1 MPFLIQKPSQPKI
14 QLGTKSNPLIR
25 LLLRFP
31 PPLLDVPLADF
42 FKHFYI
48 VGGTGAGK
56 SSFISGLH
64 WQLAKLG
71 VGNALIDPHGDLA
84 NHLLY
89 LMAFHPYGPNGE
101 AWLDCPENRERVIY
115 IEPGR
120 SDYYTPMNVLNSW
133 ERDIDVASQLVEA
146 MQTAWHKELQ
156 ISPAFK
162 NYTKHALLPIIEQK
176 LTLTEL
182 PMLYENSEFRDSILE
197 SSQNEYARTFFENR
211 FSNWGTKEQSLRL
224 ESLLNKVSDMVLDE
238 YIRVVIG
245 DTDNFV
251 NFRQFMD
258 EEKIVIINL
267 ASCRNK
273 DIRNYL
279 MSLFFVL
286 LKYAASSRADIDQH
300 HRQPFICT
308 VDEAEII
315 FASSGM
321 VEQIKEILSEM
332 RKYKLYFGIAHHGWH
347 QLPPGLDGA
356 IFGQTGWKFAF
367 KTDAKTSTVLAD
379 ELADPDIYKVKNE
392 APHEKAH
399 PQYEAWSDQLRS
411 FAKDLK
417 NLKKREMLV
426 QLPDEDETIKLRT
439 IDVPQQEVE
448 RYQLEQIKVDLLQR
462 KHNGKPVPEGLKN
475 IQNRR
480 DTLLCE
486 HGGLNGSPSVGNILY
501 DASLEG

>member
-1 MPFLIQKPSQPKI
+1 MRFLSQKPTPPTIK
-14 QLGTKSNPLIR
+14 LGTESNSILR
-25 LLLRFP
+25 KLLTLP
-31 PPLLDVPLADF
+31 PSLFDVPLDEF

-56 SSFISGLH
+56 SSYISSIH
-64 WQLAKLG
+64 WQLSKLG

-89 LMAFHPYGPNGE
+89 LMAFHPIGENGE
-101 AWLDCPENRERVIY
+101 TWLDEPENQQRVIY

-120 SDYYTPMNVLNSW
+120 SDYYTPMNILNSW

-156 ISPAFK
+156 IAPAFK
-162 NYTKHALLPIIEQK
+162 NYTKHALLPIIEHQ

-182 PMLYENSEFRDSILE
+182 PLLYENSEFRDSILA
-197 SSQNEYARTFFENR
+197 SSQNEYAKTFFENR
-211 FSNWGTKEQSLRL
+211 FANWGAKEQSLRL

-245 DTDNFV
+245 DTDNFI

-286 LKYAASSRADIDQH
+286 LKYAASSRADIDEHQ
-300 HRQPFICT
+300 RRPFICT

-315 FASSGM
+315 FASPGM

-379 ELADPDIYKVKNE
+379 ELADPDLHKVKNE

-399 PQYEAWSDQLRS
+399 PQYEAWLDQLRA

-426 QLPDEDETIKLRT
+426 QLPDEDATLKLRT

-448 RYQLEQIKVDLLQR
+448 RSQLEQIKIRLLQR
-462 KHNGKPVPEGLKN
+462 KHNGKRVEDGLQA
-475 IQNRR
+475 IQERR
-480 DTLLCE
+480 TMLLSE
-486 HGGLNGSPSVGNILY
+486 DRDLARNMSAGGILY
-501 DASLEG
+501 DTRF